1 MEEIKSPCIKKCA
14 LNEKNICT
22 GCFRT
27 IQEIIT
33 WSSADDQTKRE
44 ITALSEKRRKN
55 QKEEV

>member
-14 LNEKNICT
+14 LNEENICT

-33 WSSADDQTKRE
+33 WSSADDRTKRE
-44 ITALSEKRRKN
+44 IIALSEKRRKN